1 LGDLYDPADYPSL
14 DEVMGKFDFRL
25 VFSPVPDAG
34 DFRLDLPAQEL
45 DVMRRQYE
53 AQANERVEAA
63 MQDQWGKLHDMVARM
78 SEKLIEPEDED
89 KRRWH
94 DTFITNAQEMCHMLT
109 HLNVTKD
116 PKLEEARRGLE
127 RAIAGVDIEH
137 IKADAVVREDV
148 KEKLDAIL
156 KQYEW

>member
-1 LGDLYDPADYPSL
+1 
-14 DEVMGKFDFRL
+14 
-25 VFSPVPDAG
+25 
-34 DFRLDLPAQEL
+34 
-45 DVMRRQYE
+45 
-53 AQANERVEAA
+53 
-63 MQDQWGKLHDMVARM
+63 MVARM

-127 RAIAGVDIEH
+127 RAIAGVDIED
-137 IKADAVVREDV
+137 IKADADTREDV
-148 KEKLDAIL
+148 KGKLDAIL
-156 KQYEW
+156 QQYEW